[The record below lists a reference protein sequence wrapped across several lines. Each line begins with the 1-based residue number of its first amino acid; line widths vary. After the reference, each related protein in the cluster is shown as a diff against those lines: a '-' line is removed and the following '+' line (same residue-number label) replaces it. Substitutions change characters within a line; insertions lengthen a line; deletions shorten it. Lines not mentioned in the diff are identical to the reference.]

1 MHYGHTYLAVTMVLI
16 HMTLNKVAAKN
27 GNEKLAG
34 AIKLMAS
41 KTCKGQLKENKK
53 RRSSVSGGRMPTQ
66 TYLSCLATTF

>member
-41 KTCKGQLKENKK
+41 KTCKGQLKENKRCISFVFAK
-53 RRSSVSGGRMPTQ
+53 GKEHRN
-66 TYLSCLATTF
+66 